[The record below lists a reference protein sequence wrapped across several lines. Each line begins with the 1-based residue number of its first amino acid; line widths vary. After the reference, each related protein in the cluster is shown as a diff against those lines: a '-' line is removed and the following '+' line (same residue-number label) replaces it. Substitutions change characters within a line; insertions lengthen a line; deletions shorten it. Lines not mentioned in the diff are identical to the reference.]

1 MTSQS
6 QKIPTITE
14 WDAKYK
20 LPKDLGDL
28 LGTYDGQFSGVKP
41 QVRTEKKFESGAETN
56 DTIEIESLTQKE
68 NFDASYYLLK
78 DAIRFEEWIQKALNG
93 VIENAKDYEA
103 NINQIDEIK
112 NSVIEKIN
120 TFYEESSVM
129 LEQQKVLV
137 DTGVHVQSILSYFTD
152 CEKLEKDV
160 DNLALNISNIH
171 IYEPNLQRFLSEIM
185 DALEF
190 FQSKPNYKNSQAFL
204 EKYDKVK
211 KKLLSVIK
219 SMFIKIFTR
228 SHNDIV
234 KEMDK
239 FSYDKLEITNK
250 NVIVNHDKNR
260 DLLVILYPEFNQLF
274 SASHVDQNQG
284 IEGKYINKN
293 LRNLLSY
300 LHLLN
305 RFDFDCVE
313 TLMDLFGSY
322 YGTFRKA
329 LQNKVLEN
337 TANQLHKIPQKD
349 LQTVTAKLVSFVLQA
364 SFFELIYHN
373 HFFNNTIH
381 FSESNVVGN
390 IVKELLS
397 KYYEY
402 IFGFIQ
408 IEHELKNFFE
418 AIDVLNFYISPIE
431 CNLRSKEVSTE
442 ISETESPQSSTA
454 SIDLDEKREREK
466 NFIEGIFQ
474 NLNDSG
480 SLHFMVNI
488 QKKLKD
494 ENGTNFEKFIENF
507 VGFLKN
513 IRSDINSKL
522 YDKIQY
528 YVNNHINNFNMNQY
542 WKEFNQKYNSN
553 PVDLKK
559 SEMYKSPYF
568 RADMKNEIFPLI
580 KTACE
585 LLFNLKNRAD
595 KKSFQSIYNQI
606 ISITVNNTYL
616 ASDLFV
622 EKIDSFLFL
631 LKNFMYLVDRLN
643 EFSISLNLD
652 DDVGLNRNE
661 GGLLD
666 KIVTNVSIFGGKKI
680 SPKMLEFDCDLK
692 MEPIQHL
699 NKISDYFIQDID
711 FIISIKLIEYLDRY
725 RSLEAYIPTEEGGY
739 SRNAVDQT
747 KASNSK
753 TSLDKIPSLNDV
765 SGGAEKETSS
775 NSLPSKKTLEGRRRV
790 EAEAVKKEMESM
802 LSKDMINKCY
812 LMFTHNAEYILQ
824 DLSNKMQNYLSQA
837 DYEKVYRLVEII
849 INNLMDM
856 LSQFYILI
864 LKNYSEI
871 EYSEFGFMETNK
883 LREKFCSIFKN
894 TH

>member
-1 MTSQS
+1 
-6 QKIPTITE
+6 
-14 WDAKYK
+14 
-20 LPKDLGDL
+20 
-28 LGTYDGQFSGVKP
+28 
-41 QVRTEKKFESGAETN
+41 
-56 DTIEIESLTQKE
+56 
-68 NFDASYYLLK
+68 
-78 DAIRFEEWIQKALNG
+78 
-93 VIENAKDYEA
+93 
-103 NINQIDEIK
+103 
-112 NSVIEKIN
+112 
-120 TFYEESSVM
+120 
-129 LEQQKVLV
+129 
-137 DTGVHVQSILSYFTD
+137 VHVQSILSYFQD

-190 FQSKPNYKNSQAFL
+190 FQSKPNYKNSQNFL
-204 EKYDKVK
+204 EKYDKIK

-234 KEMDK
+234 KEMDR
-239 FSYDKLEITNK
+239 FPYDKLEITNK
-250 NVIVNHDKNR
+250 NVIANHNKNR

-274 SASHVDQNQG
+274 SAGESGIDPSQG
-284 IEGKYINKN
+284 IEGKYINRN

-300 LHLLN
+300 LYLLN

-313 TLMDLFGSY
+313 TLQDLFGSY
-322 YGTFRKA
+322 YGTFRKS

-349 LQTVTAKLVSFVLQA
+349 LQTVIAKLIAFVLQS
-364 SFFELIYHN
+364 SFFELVYHN
-373 HFFNNTIH
+373 HFFNNTIN
-381 FSESNVVGN
+381 FSESSLVGN
-390 IVKELLS
+390 IIKELLS

-431 CNLRSKEVSTE
+431 SNLRSHQKNSDVAEA
-442 ISETESPQSSTA
+442 ESPQSSTA
-454 SIDLDEKREREK
+454 SLDLDEKREREK

-474 NLNDSG
+474 NIDQSENLF
-480 SLHFMVNI
+480 FMVNI

-494 ENGTNFEKFIENF
+494 ETGTNFEKFIETF

-522 YDKIQY
+522 YDKIQS
-528 YVNNHINNFNMNQY
+528 YVNNHIGNFNINQY

-553 PVDLKK
+553 PADVKK
-559 SEMYKSPYF
+559 NEVYKSPYF
-568 RADMKNEIFPLI
+568 RVDMKSEIFPLI

-616 ASDLFV
+616 ASDMFV

-631 LKNFMYLVDRLN
+631 LKNFNYLVDRLH

-680 SPKMLEFDCDLK
+680 SQKMLEFDCDLK
-692 MEPIQHL
+692 MEPVEHL
-699 NKISDYFIQDID
+699 NKISDYFIQDVD
-711 FIISIKLIEYLDRY
+711 FIISIKLIEYLNRY
-725 RSLEAYIPTEEGGY
+725 RSLEAYIPAEESY
-739 SRNAVDQT
+739 TPRAVAEQ
-747 KASNSK
+747 SSK
-753 TSLDKIPSLNDV
+753 TSLDKIPSLNEV
-765 SGGAEKETSS
+765 ASEKETSA
-775 NSLPSKKTLEGRRRV
+775 NSLPSKKALEGRRRV

-812 LMFTHNAEYILQ
+812 LMFSHNAEYILQ
-824 DLSNKMQNYLSQA
+824 DLANKMHNYLSQT
-837 DYEKVYRLVEII
+837 DYERMYSLVEII

-856 LSQFYILI
+856 LSQFYVLI
-864 LKNYSEI
+864 SKNYSEI
-871 EYSEFGFMETNK
+871 EYNEFNFIETEK
-883 LREKFCSIFKN
+883 LKEKFCSIFKEVEN
-894 TH
+894 TATQSDMIR